1 MPEYTIKDSSR
12 TKHADSFGQAVQVI
26 RNWFPV
32 DTWQGNAAA
41 TVDPDEATESGDDQA
56 DLWILQVYA
65 EAVVDA
71 VAYTDADSKHA
82 DSSAVVWWTTYL
94 QSVEGFQ
101 LTVEQTS

>member
-12 TKHADSFGQAVQVI
+12 TKQADSFGQAVQVI
-26 RNWFPV
+26 RDWFSA
-32 DTWQGNAAA
+32 DTWQGKASA

-56 DLWILQVYA
+56 DLWILQGYA

-71 VAYTDADSKHA
+71 VAYADADRKCGGPA
-82 DSSAVVWWTTYL
+82 PLWWTTYL
-94 QSVEGFQ
+94 QSVDTLR